1 MAAEDPELNDDRAQ
15 DEQEAL
21 NEDVNNQVVGDRPE
35 IKEGID
41 QEARPPVIV
50 QPAVD
55 QRDDIPA
62 RTDGR
67 PSAIKPCFLKEEEV

>member
-15 DEQEAL
+15 EEQEAL

-50 QPAVD
+50 QPAED

-62 RTDGR
+62 GTDGR
-67 PSAIKPCFLKEEEV
+67 PSAIKPDFLKEEEV